1 MDMSSILIMDEDKGH
16 LKQLAEIF
24 IDEGYH
30 VTITDSVA
38 SAVCG
43 ILKKT
48 AQVVVLGSKCDDLMA
63 ADLVPLMR
71 QCNKNLPIIL
81 IAADASL
88 ALLRRLRCEGIFY
101 HALSPVD
108 SAGREEIRQVV
119 RCAFA
124 NLHLNPV

>member
-1 MDMSSILIMDEDKGH
+1 MPGIMIMDEDKGN
-16 LKQLAEIF
+16 LKQLAELF
-24 IDEGYH
+24 IDEGYQ
-30 VTITDSVA
+30 VTLTDLVA

-81 IAADASL
+81 IAGDTSL

-101 HALSPVD
+101 HALSSTD
-108 SAGREEIRQVV
+108 KAGREEIRQAVH
-119 RCAFA
+119 CAFK
-124 NLHLNPV
+124 NLGLIPA

>member
-1 MDMSSILIMDEDKGH
+1 MPGILIMDEDKGH

-38 SAVCG
+38 SAVCS

-63 ADLVPLMR
+63 ADLVPIMR

-81 IAADASL
+81 IAADTSL

-108 SAGREEIRQVV
+108 SAGREEIRQAVH
-119 RCAFA
+119 CAFA
-124 NLHLNPV
+124 NLPLNPA

>member
-1 MDMSSILIMDEDKGH
+1 MSSILIMDEDKGH

-48 AQVVVLGSKCDDLMA
+48 AQVVVLGAKCDDLMA
-63 ADLVPLMR
+63 ADLVPIMR

-81 IAADASL
+81 IAAETSL

-101 HALSPVD
+101 HALSPGD
-108 SAGREEIRQVV
+108 SAGREEIRQAVH
-119 RCAFA
+119 CAFA
-124 NLHLNPV
+124 NLRLNPA

>member
-1 MDMSSILIMDEDKGH
+1 MQGILIMDENKGN
-16 LKQLAEIF
+16 LKQLAELF
-24 IDEGYH
+24 SEEGYQ
-30 VTITDSVA
+30 VTLTDSVA
-38 SAVCG
+38 SAVGG

-81 IAADASL
+81 IAADTSL

-101 HALSPVD
+101 HALGPVD
-108 SAGREEIRQVV
+108 KAGREEIRQAVH
-119 RCAFA
+119 CAFA
-124 NLHLNPV
+124 NLHLNPA

>member
-1 MDMSSILIMDEDKGH
+1 MPGILIMDEDKGH

-38 SAVCG
+38 SAVCS

-63 ADLVPLMR
+63 ADLVPIMR

-81 IAADASL
+81 IAADTSL

-101 HALSPVD
+101 HALGPVD
-108 SAGREEIRQVV
+108 SAGREEIRQAVH
-119 RCAFA
+119 CAFA
-124 NLHLNPV
+124 NLRLNPV

>member
-1 MDMSSILIMDEDKGH
+1 MPDILIMEEDKGH

-38 SAVCG
+38 SAVCS

-63 ADLVPLMR
+63 ADLVSIMR
-71 QCNKNLPIIL
+71 QCNKNVWRSPMFSIPRGSFPTTSDIQRDPAGCEKLP
-81 IAADASL
+81 
-88 ALLRRLRCEGIFY
+88 AL
-101 HALSPVD
+101 
-108 SAGREEIRQVV
+108 
-119 RCAFA
+119 FA
-124 NLHLNPV
+124 

>member
-1 MDMSSILIMDEDKGH
+1 MQGILIMDENKGN
-16 LKQLAEIF
+16 LKQLAELF

-30 VTITDSVA
+30 VTLTDSVA

-81 IAADASL
+81 IAADTSL

-101 HALSPVD
+101 HALSPAD
-108 SAGREEIRQVV
+108 SAGREEIRQAVH
-119 RCAFA
+119 CAFA
-124 NLHLNPV
+124 NLRLNPA

>member
-1 MDMSSILIMDEDKGH
+1 MPGIMIMDEDKGN
-16 LKQLAEIF
+16 LKQLAELF
-24 IDEGYH
+24 IDEGYQ
-30 VTITDSVA
+30 VTLTDSVA

-81 IAADASL
+81 IAADTSL
-88 ALLRRLRCEGIFY
+88 DLIRQLRCEGIFY
-101 HALSPVD
+101 HALSPSD
-108 SAGREEIRQVV
+108 NTGREEIRQAVH
-119 RCAFA
+119 CAFE
-124 NLHLNPV
+124 NLRLNPA

>member
-1 MDMSSILIMDEDKGH
+1 MQGILIMDEDKH
-16 LKQLAEIF
+16 NLKQLAELF

-30 VTITDSVA
+30 VTLTDSVA

-81 IAADASL
+81 IAADTSL

-108 SAGREEIRQVV
+108 SAGREEIRQAVH
-119 RCAFA
+119 CAFA
-124 NLHLNPV
+124 NLRLNPA